1 LPAWLEVLR
10 SDHRRL
16 EEALE
21 GLARLDTGG
30 APGFGEALA
39 VARAAALEHYCR
51 EEPFLAA
58 IRAHS
63 PEVAAKLA
71 SQHAEAL
78 EAAAEALR
86 SLNDGQERDAAALA
100 RRFGAIGQH
109 NIIEEERDVFPLAE
123 RWLAGE
129 EGEKLSAA
137 LAPDYHQDL

>member
-1 LPAWLEVLR
+1 MTWIDFLC

-21 GLARLDTGG
+21 RLAGLDTSG
-30 APGFGEALA
+30 APEFGEALA
-39 VARAAALEHYCR
+39 EARAAALEHYRR
-51 EEPFLAA
+51 EAAFLAA

-63 PEVAAKLA
+63 QELVAKLA
-71 SQHAEAL
+71 SQHADAL

-86 SLNDGQERDAAALA
+86 SLDEGQKRDAGRLA
-100 RRFGAIGQH
+100 RRFRAIGQH
-109 NIIEEERDVFPLAE
+109 NIIEEERDVFPLAAH
-123 RWLAGE
+123 WLAGA